1 MERKSISKK
10 LRFEVYKRDSF
21 TCQYCG
27 RKAPDV
33 VLNIDHIKPV
43 AKGGTNDILNLITS
57 CFDCNNGKRDI
68 LLDEDSILSKQRLQL
83 EQLQERREQIEM
95 MFEWKKSLEDLGDYT
110 SDLLIEY
117 VESKISPHK
126 LNDSGV
132 TKVSILLK
140 KFSIDEIFDAI
151 DKGAK
156 TYLKF
161 DDVGQLTKES
171 VNLFINKL
179 GGIAAYQKKPL
190 VDQKIHYIK
199 GICRNRFSYWDDKK
213 GLAILGSY
221 VKALR
226 TYGWSEEQILHD
238 LETEVSALAKSAK
251 NWSEWREKMD
261 GWTCDIK
268 NWDKESDDVDSST
281 SHYGMELSEI
291 KEIAKWMRSDII
303 DLFELI
309 DYLSIPF
316 GNQKADRCVIL
327 RHMKDYVY
335 AQITILTN
343 HEDISKLEPNYQIC
357 KKLHFFDTF
366 VEIDTG
372 LKFAIDNMFTEH
384 AVNWLRDTMYLPSR
398 ELTDAKDFVIF
409 KQYFN
414 QILIECG
421 LDASDITP
429 EESP

>member
-33 VLNIDHIKPV
+33 ALNIDHIKPIS
-43 AKGGTNDILNLITS
+43 KGGTDDILNLITS
-57 CFDCNNGKRDI
+57 CFDCNNGKRDV
-68 LLDEDSILSKQRLQL
+68 LLGDDAILSKQRLQL

-95 MFEWKKSLEDLGDYT
+95 MFDWKKSLENLGDFT

-117 VESKISPHK
+117 IDSKISPHE
-126 LNDSGV
+126 LNDSGCA
-132 TKVSILLK
+132 KVSALLK

-151 DKGAK
+151 DKGVK

-161 DDVGQLTKES
+161 DDSGQLTKGS

-190 VDQKIHYIK
+190 VDQKLHYIK
-199 GICRNRFSYWDDKK
+199 GICRNRFSYWDDAK
-213 GLAILGSY
+213 GLAILSSY

-226 TYGWSEEQILHD
+226 TYGWSEEQILQD

-251 NWSEWREKMD
+251 NWSEWREKME

-268 NWDKESDDVDSST
+268 NWEKESDDIDSST

-291 KEIAKWMRSDII
+291 EEIAKWMRNDIA

-398 ELTDAKDFVIF
+398 ELTDAKDLVIF